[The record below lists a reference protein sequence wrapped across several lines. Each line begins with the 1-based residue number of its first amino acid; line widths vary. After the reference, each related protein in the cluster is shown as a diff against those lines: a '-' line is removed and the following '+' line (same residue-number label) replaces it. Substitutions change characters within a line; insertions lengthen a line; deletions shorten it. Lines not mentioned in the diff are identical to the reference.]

1 MKKPSRLNRE
11 QKHIMR
17 DAAVFA
23 VKLWIDGLKDFV
35 LAIVALCA
43 AALDVV
49 RGRGNE
55 GYLFYKVMRTGQ
67 KIDHALDLYGTG
79 PPPEALE
86 TDYEKSTSYRDRGI

>member
-1 MKKPSRLNRE
+1 MKRNKSLSRE
-11 QKHIMR
+11 QKHIMK

-23 VKLWIDGLKDFV
+23 AKLWVDGIKDFV

-43 AALDVV
+43 AALDVI
-49 RGRGNE
+49 RGKGDE

-79 PPPEALE
+79 PPPDVLE
-86 TDYEKSTSYRDRGI
+86 PSDRDYDKYTI